1 MISSLKMSPDNDI
14 RELLLK
20 GETLFSRDKTIEAI
34 ECFQSALSKDPTNVT
49 ALNNLGVIAYQL
61 NDPKLAEDF
70 LVKAVRLNRRDP
82 ESIANLANL
91 YAQQGNLLNAR
102 ALVAQARAGGL
113 ILSDLDPLLQVD
125 DQPQPL
131 ESVDE
136 K

>member
-1 MISSLKMSPDNDI
+1 MDSGNDI
-14 RELLLK
+14 RELLLE
-20 GETLFSRDKTIEAI
+20 GETFFSQEKTIEAI
-34 ECFQSALSKDPTNVT
+34 ECFQSVLSKDPANVT

-70 LVKAVRLNRRDP
+70 LVKAVRLNCRDP
-82 ESIANLANL
+82 ESIVNLANL

-102 ALVAQARAGGL
+102 TLVAEARAGGL